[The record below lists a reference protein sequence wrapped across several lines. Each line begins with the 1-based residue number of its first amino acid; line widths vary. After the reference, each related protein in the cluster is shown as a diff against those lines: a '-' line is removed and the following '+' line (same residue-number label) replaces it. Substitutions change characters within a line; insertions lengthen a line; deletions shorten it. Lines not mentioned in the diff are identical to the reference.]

1 MDPWLHVLHNVAA
14 SIERFRAFGL
24 SRILFPKGVPP
35 SPMYRW
41 DFPWNHPA
49 IKEYHHLWKVPYF
62 QEKMENQGAM
72 NWETLNHMI
81 GKNHHDLVEYGV
93 KMGWFYMYLWL
104 FSSSSFS
111 YGKIHGERGHIGR
124 KSSIDG
130 HIPEYLPMML
140 GTRPVPYSGLIWLS
154 KFIRKT
160 SLVKQP
166 VKRHAGGP
174 PSTCSFGSGTMWTSR
189 RRYTGTTGT
198 QPGTNGTM
206 EAMAMAWHA
215 MAQSKVRWFT
225 QQNTV
230 DLSIVFFGYVYQRVN
245 PKTRHFDGTFQ
256 SMNFQRWS
264 VDIRFL
270 MGFPDLRKGF
280 SKGYHWKSEAN
291 L

>member
-130 HIPEYLPMML
+130 HIPEHLRMML
-140 GTRPVPYSGLIWLS
+140 GTRPVPYSGFKGYPNSYGKPAW
-154 KFIRKT
+154 F
-160 SLVKQP
+160 QP
-166 VKRHAGGP
+166 VSPLSRGRSPVYVQLWEWKYVDIAKAFLHWDNRDPTGWWKP
-174 PSTCSFGSGTMWTSR
+174 WPSRKFVDL
-189 RRYTGTTGT
+189 
-198 QPGTNGTM
+198 P
-206 EAMAMAWHA
+206 
-215 MAQSKVRWFT
+215 SKM
-225 QQNTV
+225 V
-230 DLSIVFFGYVYQRVN
+230 DLSIVFFGMF
-245 PKTRHFDGTFQ
+245 TRG
-256 SMNFQRWS
+256 
-264 VDIRFL
+264 
-270 MGFPDLRKGF
+270 
-280 SKGYHWKSEAN
+280 
-291 L
+291 